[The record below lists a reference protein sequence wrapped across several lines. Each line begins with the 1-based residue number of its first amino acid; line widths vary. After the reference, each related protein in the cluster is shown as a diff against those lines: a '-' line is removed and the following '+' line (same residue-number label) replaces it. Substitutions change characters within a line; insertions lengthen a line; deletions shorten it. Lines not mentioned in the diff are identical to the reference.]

1 MRWVD
6 PDGHPYEVAED
17 AFRKFCSDK
26 GLHYDNLIAH
36 VKLPSSDQKC
46 GGWRLVDRVRC
57 IRPVHQPAV
66 TVPALGTVAAFFGD
80 CIGAND
86 GRQNLKDRTN
96 FNKLLGGEVL
106 SAGVYKSGQPYNC
119 WERRQLSADE
129 VWELLCAC
137 MKQKP
142 EERPGFAE
150 VASKVGAIRQ
160 KGGGALSKWL

>member
-57 IRPVHQPAV
+57 IGPVNQPAV
-66 TVPALGTVAAFFGD
+66 TVHALGTVAAFFGD

-96 FNKLLGGEVL
+96 FNKLL
-106 SAGVYKSGQPYNC
+106 
-119 WERRQLSADE
+119 
-129 VWELLCAC
+129 LL
-137 MKQKP
+137 
-142 EERPGFAE
+142 
-150 VASKVGAIRQ
+150 I
-160 KGGGALSKWL
+160 